1 MTLELLHKPGMA
13 QLTSLGIGGN
23 ARVLAKVR
31 DEAGLDE
38 LSRFVEREDSD
49 LLAIGEGSNI
59 LAGDG
64 ELNLALVQ
72 VACERKAEA
81 QISATASGTS
91 VRVPADMRLPGLLS
105 VLIKNGLSGMEGL
118 AGIPGSVGGSVAM
131 NAGSYGTDMQASVKR
146 VRIWTPEKGLFWKD
160 VEELTWGYRHFSI
173 GLENKDEFFLVWEV
187 EFELSRST
195 EAEVRS
201 RIKEIFEKKKAT
213 QPVTAKTAGCV
224 FKNPEG
230 YSAGKL
236 LDDAGFRGRN
246 LGGMGFSEMHANF
259 LENKGGGNAAQA
271 LELMSQ
277 ATEAV
282 SDKFGVTLKPEVII
296 LS

>member
-1 MTLELLHKPGMA
+1 MTLELLHKPSMA

-38 LSRFVEREDSD
+38 LSRFVEREGSG
-49 LLAIGEGSNI
+49 LIAIGEGSNL

-72 VACERKAEA
+72 IACRSKAEA
-81 QISATASGTS
+81 RISGT
-91 VRVPADMRLPGLLS
+91 RVLAPADMRLPGLLAT
-105 VLIKNGLSGMEGL
+105 LIKNGLSGMEGL

-131 NAGSYGTDMQASVKR
+131 NAGSYGTDMQSSVKR
-146 VRIWTPEKGLFWKD
+146 VRLWTPSKGLFWKD
-160 VEELTWGYRHFSI
+160 AADLEWGYRHFSI
-173 GLENKDEFFLVWEV
+173 GQNNGSEDDFFLVWEV
-187 EFELSRST
+187 EFELTRST
-195 EAEVRS
+195 EEEVRG
-201 RIKEIFEKKKAT
+201 RIKNNFEKKKST

-230 YSAGKL
+230 YSAGRL
-236 LDDAGFRGRN
+236 LDEAGFKGKKI
-246 LGGMGFSEMHANF
+246 GGMGFSEMHANF
-259 LENKGGGNAAQA
+259 LENKGNGTAAQA
-271 LELMSQ
+271 LELMDQ
-277 ATEAV
+277 ASEAV
-282 SDKFGVTLKPEVII
+282 AEKFGVTLKPEVII

>member
-13 QLTSLGIGGN
+13 ELTSLGIGGN
-23 ARVLAKVR
+23 ARVLVKVR

-38 LSRFVEREDSD
+38 LSRFAEREGSD
-49 LLAIGEGSNI
+49 LLAIGEGSNM

-72 VACERKAEA
+72 VACERKAQA
-81 QISATASGTS
+81 KISGSK
-91 VRVPADMRLPGLLS
+91 VLVPADMRLPGLLS

-118 AGIPGSVGGSVAM
+118 AGIPGSIGGSIAM
-131 NAGSYGTDMQASVKR
+131 NAGSYGTDMQSSVKR
-146 VRIWTPEKGLFWKD
+146 VRLWTPSKGLFWKD
-160 VEELTWGYRHFSI
+160 AAKLEWDYRHFSI
-173 GLENKDEFFLVWEV
+173 GSGNDEFFLVWEV
-187 EFELSRST
+187 EFELSQST
-195 EAEVRS
+195 EKEVRS
-201 RIKEIFEKKKAT
+201 RIKKTFDKKKAS
-213 QPVTAKTAGCV
+213 QPVTAKTAGCI

-259 LENKGGGNAAQA
+259 LENKGTGTTAQA

-282 SDKFGVTLKPEVII
+282 TEKFGVILKPEVII

>member
-1 MTLELLHKPGMA
+1 MTLELLHKPSMA
-13 QLTSLGIGGN
+13 KLTSLGIGGN

-38 LSRFVEREDSD
+38 LSRFVEREGSG
-49 LLAIGEGSNI
+49 LLAIGEGSNM

-81 QISATASGTS
+81 QISGTS
-91 VRVPADMRLPGLLS
+91 VLVPADMRLPGLLS
-105 VLIKNGLSGMEGL
+105 VLIKNSLSGMEGL
-118 AGIPGSVGGSVAM
+118 AGIPGSVGGSIAM

-146 VRIWTPEKGLFWKD
+146 VRIWTPSKGLFWK
-160 VEELTWGYRHFSI
+160 EAPELKWGYRHFSI
-173 GLENKDEFFLVWEV
+173 DTKNQNEDEFFLVWEV
-187 EFELSRST
+187 EFELSQST
-195 EAEVRS
+195 EENVRA
-201 RIKEIFEKKKAT
+201 RIKETFEKKKAT

-230 YSAGKL
+230 HSAGKL

-259 LENKGGGNAAQA
+259 LENKGGGTAAQA

-277 ATEAV
+277 ATEVVA
-282 SDKFGVTLKPEVII
+282 DKFGVTLKPEVII

>member
-13 QLTSLGIGGN
+13 RLTSLGIGGN

-31 DEAGLDE
+31 SESGLDE
-38 LSRFVEREDSD
+38 LSRFIEREGCD

-64 ELNLALVQ
+64 EINLALVQ
-72 VACERKAEA
+72 VACERKPEAE
-81 QISATASGTS
+81 INGTS
-91 VRVPADMRLPGLLS
+91 VLVPADMRLPGLLS

-118 AGIPGSVGGSVAM
+118 AGIPGSVGGSIAM

-146 VRIWTPEKGLFWKD
+146 VRIWTPSRGLFWKD
-160 VEELTWGYRHFSI
+160 AADLEWGYRHFST
-173 GLENKDEFFLVWEV
+173 GDDEFFLVWEV

-195 EAEVRS
+195 EEKVRS
-201 RIKEIFEKKKAT
+201 RIKETFEKKKAT

-230 YSAGKL
+230 HSAGKL
-236 LDDAGFRGRN
+236 LDDAGFRGKN
-246 LGGMGFSEMHANF
+246 LGGMGFSKMHANF
-259 LENKGGGNAAQA
+259 LENKGGGTAEQA
-271 LELMSQ
+271 LELMAQ
-277 ATEAV
+277 ASEAV
-282 SDKFGVTLKPEVII
+282 AEKFGVTLKPEVII

>member
-38 LSRFVEREDSD
+38 LSRFVEREGSD

-72 VACERKAEA
+72 MACERKAEA
-81 QISATASGTS
+81 EISGTS

-131 NAGSYGTDMQASVKR
+131 NAGSYGTDMQSSVKR
-146 VRIWTPEKGLFWKD
+146 VRLWTPEKGLFWKD
-160 VEELTWGYRHFSI
+160 AANLKWGYRHFST
-173 GLENKDEFFLVWEV
+173 GTDEFFLVWEV
-187 EFELSRST
+187 EFELAPST

-201 RIKEIFEKKKAT
+201 RIKDTFDKKKAT

-259 LENKGGGNAAQA
+259 LENKGNGTAAQA

>member
-1 MTLELLHKPGMA
+1 MTLELLHKPSMA
-13 QLTSLGIGGN
+13 KLTSLGIGGN
-23 ARVLAKVR
+23 ARVQAKVR

-38 LSRFVEREDSD
+38 LSRFVEREGSD
-49 LLAIGEGSNI
+49 LLAIGEGSNM

-72 VACERKAEA
+72 VACDRKAQAE
-81 QISATASGTS
+81 ISGTT
-91 VRVPADMRLPGLLS
+91 VLVPADMRLPGLLS
-105 VLIKNGLSGMEGL
+105 VLIKNGLGGMEGL
-118 AGIPGSVGGSVAM
+118 AGIPGSVGGSIAM

-146 VRIWTPEKGLFWKD
+146 VRLWTPSKGLFWQGAA
-160 VEELTWGYRHFSI
+160 ELEWGYRHFSL
-173 GLENKDEFFLVWEV
+173 GNDEFFLVWEV
-187 EFELSRST
+187 EFELSLST
-195 EAEVRS
+195 EKEVRAK
-201 RIKEIFEKKKAT
+201 IKETFEKKKAT

-236 LDDAGFRGRN
+236 LDDAGFKGRN

-259 LENKGGGNAAQA
+259 LENKGDGTAEQA

-282 SDKFGVTLKPEVII
+282 AEKFGVTLKPEVII

>member
-38 LSRFVEREDSD
+38 LSRFVEREGAD
-49 LLAIGEGSNI
+49 LLAIGEGSNM

-64 ELNLALVQ
+64 NLNIALVQ

-81 QISATASGTS
+81 EIHGTT
-91 VRVPADMRLPGLLS
+91 VLAPADMRLPGLLS

-131 NAGSYGTDMQASVKR
+131 NAGSYGTDMQASVSR
-146 VRIWTPEKGLFWKD
+146 VRIWTPSKGLVWKD
-160 VEELTWGYRHFSI
+160 AAELEWGYRHFSI
-173 GLENKDEFFLVWEV
+173 GSDEFFLVWEV
-187 EFELSRST
+187 EFELSHSS
-195 EAEVRS
+195 EDEVRNA
-201 RIKEIFEKKKAT
+201 IKETFAKKKAT

-230 YSAGKL
+230 LSAGKL
-236 LDDAGFRGRN
+236 LDDAGFKGKN

-259 LENKGGGNAAQA
+259 LENKGGGTAEQA

-277 ATEAV
+277 ASEAV
-282 SDKFGVTLKPEVII
+282 AEKFGVTLKPEVII

>member
-1 MTLELLHKPGMA
+1 MTLELLHKPSMA

-38 LSRFVEREDSD
+38 LSRFVEREGSG
-49 LLAIGEGSNI
+49 LIAIGEGSNL

-72 VACERKAEA
+72 IACRSKAEA
-81 QISATASGTS
+81 LISGT
-91 VRVPADMRLPGLLS
+91 RVLAPADMRLPGLLAT
-105 VLIKNGLSGMEGL
+105 LIKNGLSGMEGL

-131 NAGSYGTDMQASVKR
+131 NAGSYGTDMQSSVKR
-146 VRIWTPEKGLFWKD
+146 VRLWTPSKGLFWKD
-160 VEELTWGYRHFSI
+160 TADLEWGYRHFSI
-173 GLENKDEFFLVWEV
+173 GQNNGSEDDFFLVWEV
-187 EFELSRST
+187 EFELTRST
-195 EAEVRS
+195 EEEVRG
-201 RIKEIFEKKKAT
+201 RIKNNFEKKKST

-230 YSAGKL
+230 YSAGRL
-236 LDDAGFRGRN
+236 LDEAGFKGKKI
-246 LGGMGFSEMHANF
+246 GGMGFSEMHANF
-259 LENKGGGNAAQA
+259 LENKGNGTAAQA
-271 LELMSQ
+271 LELMDQ
-277 ATEAV
+277 ASEAV
-282 SDKFGVTLKPEVII
+282 AEKFGVTLKPEVII

>member
-1 MTLELLHKPGMA
+1 MTLELLHNPGMA

-38 LSRFVEREDSD
+38 LSRFVEREGSD
-49 LLAIGEGSNI
+49 LLAIGEGSNM

-72 VACERKAEA
+72 VACERKAKA
-81 QISATASGTS
+81 QICETASGTN
-91 VRVPADMRLPGLLS
+91 VLVPADMRLPGLLS

-118 AGIPGSVGGSVAM
+118 SGIPGSVGGSIAM

-146 VRIWTPEKGLFWKD
+146 VRLWTPSKGLFWKD
-160 VEELTWGYRHFSI
+160 ASELQWGYRHFST
-173 GLENKDEFFLVWEV
+173 GSDEFFLVWEV
-187 EFELSRST
+187 EFELSKSS
-195 EAEVRS
+195 EEKVRAKV
-201 RIKEIFEKKKAT
+201 KETFEKKKAT
-213 QPVTAKTAGCV
+213 QPVTAKTAGCI

-230 YSAGKL
+230 HSAGKL
-236 LDDAGFRGRN
+236 LDEAGFRGRN

-259 LENKGGGNAAQA
+259 LENKGGGTAAQA
-271 LELMSQ
+271 LELMAQ

-282 SDKFGVTLKPEVII
+282 ADKFGVTLKPEVII

>member
-1 MTLELLHKPGMA
+1 MTLELLHNPGMA

-38 LSRFVEREDSD
+38 LSRFVEREGSD
-49 LLAIGEGSNI
+49 LLAIGEGSNM

-64 ELNLALVQ
+64 DLNLALVQ
-72 VACERKAEA
+72 VACEHKAKA
-81 QISATASGTS
+81 QICETASGTN
-91 VRVPADMRLPGLLS
+91 VLVPADMRLPGLLS
-105 VLIKNGLSGMEGL
+105 VLIKNSLSGMEGL
-118 AGIPGSVGGSVAM
+118 AGIPGSVGGSIAM

-146 VRIWTPEKGLFWKD
+146 VRLWTPSKGLFWKD
-160 VEELTWGYRHFSI
+160 TSELQWGYRHFSTSS
-173 GLENKDEFFLVWEV
+173 DEFFLVWEV
-187 EFELSRST
+187 EFELSKSS
-195 EAEVRS
+195 EEEVRAK
-201 RIKEIFEKKKAT
+201 IKETFEKKKAT

-236 LDDAGFRGRN
+236 LDEAGFRGRN

-259 LENKGGGNAAQA
+259 LENKGGGTAAQA
-271 LELMSQ
+271 LELMAQ

-282 SDKFGVTLKPEVII
+282 AEKFGVTLKPEVII

>member
-1 MTLELLHKPGMA
+1 MTLELLHKPSMA

-38 LSRFVEREDSD
+38 LSRFVEREGSD
-49 LLAIGEGSNI
+49 LLAIGEGSNM

-81 QISATASGTS
+81 QMTGTS
-91 VRVPADMRLPGLLS
+91 VLAPADMRLPGLLS

-118 AGIPGSVGGSVAM
+118 AGIPGSVGGSIAM

-146 VRIWTPEKGLFWKD
+146 VRIWTPSKGLFWK
-160 VEELTWGYRHFSI
+160 EATELEWGYRHFSI
-173 GLENKDEFFLVWEV
+173 DPKNQNEDKFFLVWEV
-187 EFELSRST
+187 EFELSQST
-195 EAEVRS
+195 EEEVRV
-201 RIKEIFEKKKAT
+201 RIKETFEKKKAT

-230 YSAGKL
+230 HSAGKL

-259 LENKGGGNAAQA
+259 LENKGGGTAVQA

-277 ATEAV
+277 ATEVVAE
-282 SDKFGVTLKPEVII
+282 KFGVTLKPEVII
-296 LS
+296 LL

>member
-38 LSRFVEREDSD
+38 LSRFIEREGSS
-49 LLAIGEGSNI
+49 LLAIGEGSNM
-59 LAGDG
+59 LALDG
-64 ELNLALVQ
+64 ELNIALVQ
-72 VACERKAEA
+72 VACQRKAQA
-81 QISATASGTS
+81 VISGNS
-91 VRVPADMRLPGLLS
+91 VLVPADMRLPGLLS
-105 VLIKNGLSGMEGL
+105 ILIKNGLSGMEGL
-118 AGIPGSVGGSVAM
+118 AGIPGSVGGSIAM

-146 VRIWTPEKGLFWKD
+146 VRLWTPSKGLFWKD
-160 VEELTWGYRHFSI
+160 AAELNWGYRHFST
-173 GLENKDEFFLVWEV
+173 GHDEFFLVWEV
-187 EFELSRST
+187 EFDLSRST
-195 EAEVRS
+195 EEEVRS
-201 RIKEIFEKKKAT
+201 GIKKTFEKKKAT

-230 YSAGKL
+230 HSAGKL

-259 LENKGGGNAAQA
+259 LENKGGGTATQA
-271 LELMSQ
+271 LELMAKAS
-277 ATEAV
+277 EAV
-282 SDKFGVTLKPEVII
+282 ADKFGVTLEPEVII

>member
-1 MTLELLHKPGMA
+1 MTLQLLHKPSMA
-13 QLTSLGIGGN
+13 KLTSLGIGGN

-38 LSRFVEREDSD
+38 LSRFVEREGSD
-49 LLAIGEGSNI
+49 LLAIGEGSNM

-64 ELNLALVQ
+64 ELNLTLVQ
-72 VACERKAEA
+72 VASDRKAQAE
-81 QISATASGTS
+81 ISGTT
-91 VRVPADMRLPGLLS
+91 VLVPADMRLPGLLS
-105 VLIKNGLSGMEGL
+105 MLIKNGLGGMEGL
-118 AGIPGSVGGSVAM
+118 AGIPGSVGGSIAM
-131 NAGSYGTDMQASVKR
+131 NAGSYGTDMQACVKR
-146 VRIWTPEKGLFWKD
+146 VRLWTPSKGLFWKD
-160 VEELTWGYRHFSI
+160 AAELEWGYRHFSL
-173 GLENKDEFFLVWEV
+173 GDDGFFLVWEV
-187 EFELSRST
+187 EFELSGAT
-195 EAEVRS
+195 EKEVRAKV
-201 RIKEIFEKKKAT
+201 KETFERKKAT

-236 LDDAGFRGRN
+236 LDDAGFKGRN
-246 LGGMGFSEMHANF
+246 LGGMGFSERHANF
-259 LENKGGGNAAQA
+259 LENKGDGTAGQA

-282 SDKFGVTLKPEVII
+282 AEKFGVTLKPEVII

>member
-13 QLTSLGIGGN
+13 KLTSLGIGGN

-31 DEAGLDE
+31 GEAGLDE
-38 LSRFVEREDSD
+38 LSRFVEREGTE
-49 LLAIGEGSNI
+49 LLAIGEGSNM

-72 VACERKAEA
+72 VACKRQAEA
-81 QISATASGTS
+81 YISGTK
-91 VRVPADMRLPGLLS
+91 VLVPADMRLPGLLS
-105 VLIKNGLSGMEGL
+105 ILIKHGLSGMEGL
-118 AGIPGSVGGSVAM
+118 AGIPGSVGGSIAM
-131 NAGSYGTDMQASVKR
+131 NAGSYGTDMQASVSR
-146 VRIWTPEKGLFWKD
+146 VRIWTPSKGLFWKD
-160 VEELTWGYRHFSI
+160 AGELEWGYRHFSI
-173 GLENKDEFFLVWEV
+173 GTDEFFLVWEV
-187 EFELSRST
+187 EFELSRSS
-195 EAEVRS
+195 EEKVRNA
-201 RIKEIFEKKKAT
+201 IKETFAKKKAT

-230 YSAGKL
+230 HSAGKL
-236 LDDAGFRGRN
+236 LDDAGFRGRT

-259 LENKGGGNAAQA
+259 LENRGGGTAQQA

-277 ATEAV
+277 AGEAV
-282 SDKFGVTLKPEVII
+282 AEKFGVTLKPEVII

>member
-13 QLTSLGIGGN
+13 KLTSLGIGGN

-38 LSRFVEREDSD
+38 LSRFIEREGTD

-64 ELNLALVQ
+64 ELNLALAQ
-72 VACERKAEA
+72 VHCNRKAEA
-81 QISATASGTS
+81 EIRGTT
-91 VRVPADMRLPGLLS
+91 VLVPADMRLPGLLS
-105 VLIKNGLSGMEGL
+105 VLIKKGLSGMEGL
-118 AGIPGSVGGSVAM
+118 AGIPGSVGGSIAM
-131 NAGSYGTDMQASVKR
+131 NAGSYGTDMQASVSR
-146 VRIWTPEKGLFWKD
+146 VRIWTPSKGLFWKD
-160 VEELTWGYRHFSI
+160 AAELGWGYRHFSI
-173 GLENKDEFFLVWEV
+173 GTEEFFLVWEV
-187 EFELSRST
+187 EFELSCSS
-195 EAEVRS
+195 EEEVRNA
-201 RIKEIFEKKKAT
+201 IKETFAKKKAT

-230 YSAGKL
+230 HSAGKL
-236 LDDAGFRGRN
+236 LDDAGFRGKN
-246 LGGMGFSEMHANF
+246 LGGMSFSEMHANF
-259 LENKGGGNAAQA
+259 LVNKGGGTASQA
-271 LELMSQ
+271 LELMSL

-282 SDKFGVTLKPEVII
+282 TEKFGVTLKPEVII